1 MQTADVAIIGAGA
14 AGSLAA
20 IMLSRA
26 GHSVVLIDPT
36 HPYRPEFR
44 CEKIDYRHA
53 EVLSA
58 AGVLDEVT
66 PAGTRYEGIWLAR
79 QGHFIE
85 NRPLVEYGIDYDVLV
100 NRLRALL
107 PESVRFIQQKAVGAS
122 RSANGPIVHLDSGEE
137 VQARLSIVAS
147 GLNNG
152 LFDALGLRR
161 EVVSKSHSVSIG
173 FDVVPAAP
181 EGFPFSS
188 LTYYGE
194 TPRDRVSYLTLFP
207 IGERMRANLFVYRD
221 GQDPW
226 LKALRQAPEDT
237 LFSTLPRLK
246 AMTGDFTI
254 TGGVKFRPLDLV
266 NTRDFEDK
274 TGLVLVGDAFAT
286 ACPTSGTGAGKAF
299 VDVERLCRMHVS
311 RWLAQ
316 DGPIG
321 PDQIAAFYA
330 DPDKIASDA
339 SSRHI
344 SLFAKR
350 LTLDESLSGTLSRW
364 GRYVGSRVR
373 AFANQGPWTVATP
386 HAKGITR

>member
-1 MQTADVAIIGAGA
+1 MLKADVAIIGAGA

-20 IMLSRA
+20 IILARA
-26 GHSVVLIDPT
+26 GHRVVLIDAT

-66 PAGTRYEGIWLAR
+66 PVGTRYEGIWLAR
-79 QGHFIE
+79 NGRFIE
-85 NRPLVEYGIDYDVLV
+85 NRPLVEYGVDYEVLV

-107 PESVRFIQQKAVGAS
+107 PANVHFVQEKAVGS
-122 RSANGPIVHLDSGEE
+122 SAGAHGPIVNLESGESVE
-137 VQARLSIVAS
+137 ARLTIVAS

-152 LFDALGLRR
+152 LFEALGLARH
-161 EVVSKSHSVSIG
+161 VVSKSHSVSIG
-173 FDVVPAAP
+173 FDVEPTNPA
-181 EGFPFSS
+181 GFPFGS

-207 IGERMRANLFVYRD
+207 IGSRMRANLFVYRD
-221 GQDPW
+221 GSDPW
-226 LKALRQAPEDT
+226 IKDLRLKPEET
-237 LFSTLPRLK
+237 LFSTLPHLK
-246 AMTGDFTI
+246 ELTGDFKI

-266 NTRDFEDK
+266 NTTGFEDK

-299 VDVERLCRMHVS
+299 RDVERLARVHVP

-321 PDQIAAFYA
+321 PELTAAFYA
-330 DPDKIASDA
+330 DPEKRASDMA
-339 SSRHI
+339 SRDI

-364 GRYVGSRVR
+364 ARYVGARVR
-373 AFANQGPWTVATP
+373 AVANNGPWTIATP
-386 HAKGITR
+386 QAKGFNR

>member
-1 MQTADVAIIGAGA
+1 MLNADVAIIGAGA

-20 IMLSRA
+20 IMLARQ
-26 GHSVVLIDPT
+26 GHSVLLIDPT

-66 PAGTRYEGIWLAR
+66 PVGTRYEGIWLAR
-79 QGHFIE
+79 QGRFIE
-85 NRPLVEYGIDYDVLV
+85 NRPLVEYGVDYEVLV
-100 NRLRALL
+100 NRLRELL
-107 PESVRFIQQKAVGAS
+107 PESVRFVQQKAVGAS
-122 RSANGPIVHLDSGEE
+122 TGEHGPVIHLDNGETIA
-137 VQARLSIVAS
+137 ARLTVLAS

-152 LFDALGLRR
+152 LFEALGLGR

-173 FDVVPAAP
+173 FDVEPATPA
-181 EGFPFSS
+181 GFPFAS

-194 TPRDRVSYLTLFP
+194 SPRDRVGYLTLFP
-207 IGERMRANLFVYRD
+207 IGSRMRANLFVYRD
-221 GQDPW
+221 GSDPW
-226 LKALRQAPEDT
+226 IKDLRRAPEET
-237 LFSTLPRLK
+237 LFATLPRLRSV
-246 AMTGDFTI
+246 TGDFKI

-266 NTRDFEDK
+266 NSMGYEDK

-299 VDVERLCRMHVS
+299 CDVERLCSAHVS

-316 DGPIG
+316 DGAIG
-321 PDQIAAFYA
+321 PDLTAAFYN
-330 DPDKIASDA
+330 DPNKRASDML
-339 SSRHI
+339 SRDV

-350 LTLDESLSGTLSRW
+350 HTLDESLPGTLSRW
-364 GRYVGSRVR
+364 ARYVGSRVR
-373 AFANQGPWTVATP
+373 ALANHGPWTIGTP
-386 HAKGITR
+386 QAKGMTR